1 MDLQVKTA
9 LVTGGGSGIGAE
21 TARRLADA
29 GVRCVIAGRTGA
41 KLAEVAD
48 GRDRITPRVCD
59 VADRDAANG
68 LVEFALETL
77 GGVDLLVSAAG
88 INVKGRT
95 LAETAPED
103 WDRVLRVNAT
113 GAYNVLAA
121 VLPHM
126 RAKRDGLIVQVSSIA
141 GLRAGLLGGVAYNA
155 SKFAMTAL
163 GISAAQEVMDE
174 GVRVTNIYP
183 GEVETPILEQRP
195 VDPTPEHR
203 ATMLQPADVA
213 EAVLFVASLPPRAN
227 VLELTIKPTVQA
239 FV

>member
-1 MDLQVKTA
+1 MTLQVRTA
-9 LVTGGGSGIGAE
+9 LITGGGSGIGAE
-21 TARRLADA
+21 TARRLAA
-29 GVRCVIAGRTGA
+29 EGVRCVIAGRTDA
-41 KLAEVAD
+41 KLAEVAA
-48 GRDRITPRVCD
+48 GSQHITPHVCD
-59 VADRDAANG
+59 VADRDAAHA
-68 LVEFALETL
+68 LVAFAVDAL

-95 LAETAPED
+95 MAETDPDD
-103 WDRVLRVNAT
+103 WDRVMRVNAT

-126 RAKRDGLIVQVSSIA
+126 RAKQDGLVVQVSSVA

-183 GEVETPILEQRP
+183 GEVETPILAQRP

-203 ATMLQPADVA
+203 AKMLQPEDVA
-213 EAVLFVASLPPRAN
+213 EAVLFVARLPPRAN
-227 VLELTIKPTVQA
+227 VLELTIKPTTQA